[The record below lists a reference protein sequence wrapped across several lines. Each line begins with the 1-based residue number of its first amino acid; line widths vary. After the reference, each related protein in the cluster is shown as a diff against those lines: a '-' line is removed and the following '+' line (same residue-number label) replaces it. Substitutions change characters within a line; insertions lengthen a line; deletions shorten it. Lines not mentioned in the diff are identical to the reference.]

1 MRDNIIETNN
11 LALKAGYRYLLNDIT
26 WQVKS
31 GKNWII
37 FGLNG
42 SGKTTLLSVLA
53 GFKQKTKGEVRICGE
68 EFTEDNVL
76 SLRGNFDAG

>member
-26 WQVKS
+26 WQVKP
-31 GKNWII
+31 GENWII

-42 SGKTTLLSVLA
+42 SGKFQA
-53 GFKQKTKGEVRICGE
+53 KNKR
-68 EFTEDNVL
+68 
-76 SLRGNFDAG
+76 RGADMRRGIYGG